1 MELQKAV
8 GPSSTPTRILKDF
21 KKQLSIPLS
30 QLINLSFN
38 KGVFR
43 SSLKLAKVIPIHKK
57 GGTQD
62 RNNYRPISLL
72 SNLSNII
79 EKLIHK
85 RLYSFLH
92 QNDCLFT
99 YQFGFRNHHST
110 NHALISITEKIRKS
124 PDEGKF
130 ACGFFFFFFFDFQK
144 AFDTVN
150 HQILLAKLQHY
161 GVRGVS
167 HNWFKRYLEDRMQ
180 YTEIT
185 HPPKFYQLK
194 MEYLRDL
201 Y

>member
-57 GGTQD
+57 GDTQD

-110 NHALISITEKIRKS
+110 NHALIPKYHRK
-124 PDEGKF
+124 
-130 ACGFFFFFFFDFQK
+130 
-144 AFDTVN
+144 N
-150 HQILLAKLQHY
+150 
-161 GVRGVS
+161 
-167 HNWFKRYLEDRMQ
+167 
-180 YTEIT
+180 
-185 HPPKFYQLK
+185 
-194 MEYLRDL
+194 
-201 Y
+201 

>member
-57 GGTQD
+57 GDTQD

-130 ACGFFFFFFFDFQK
+130 ACRFFFFLTSRKHLIQ
-144 AFDTVN
+144 
-150 HQILLAKLQHY
+150 
-161 GVRGVS
+161 S
-167 HNWFKRYLEDRMQ
+167 
-180 YTEIT
+180 IT
-185 HPPKFYQLK
+185 KFY
-194 MEYLRDL
+194 
-201 Y
+201 